1 MSKKS
6 SKIKN
11 KPRPPP
17 APGSKREDL
26 TTGQNE
32 GPSEQKD
39 PSEEQDA
46 PSSELNEPSP
56 EQADPLSEQ
65 KDPSSEQNDSPPGPE
80 EPPAEQPETTTEET
94 NPPPEQQP
102 ANTSSPPPSTTD
114 LPEGNRQ
121 ARNDPVGGAA
131 DKAGAVAQGALP
143 NAGLE
148 LPGNPLQED
157 EKSSLKI
164 KIHLNIHAKVQLNL
178 DAQIYGDIVI
188 GLL

>member
-17 APGSKREDL
+17 APGSKREGP
-26 TTGQNE
+26 TTEQNE
-32 GPSEQKD
+32 NPSELKG

-46 PSSELNEPSP
+46 LSSELNKPSP
-56 EQADPLSEQ
+56 EQTDPPSEQ
-65 KDPSSEQNDSPPGPE
+65 KEPSSEQKDSPPGPE
-80 EPPAEQPETTTEET
+80 EPPAEQPETTTDEKST
-94 NPPPEQQP
+94 PSEQQP
-102 ANTSSPPPSTTD
+102 ANISSPPPSTE
-114 LPEGNRQ
+114 LPKGGRQ
-121 ARNDPVGGAA
+121 ARSDPVSGAA
-131 DKAGAVAQGALP
+131 DQAGALAQGALP

-148 LPGNPLQED
+148 LPGTPLQEE